1 MKSIIRYSIL
11 AIIFFAGSSASFAN
25 DYSIPTI
32 EVDVTV
38 RDNGTIKIIE
48 HRTYVF
54 NGDFS
59 WADYRLPKSGF
70 SSIDSI
76 RISENG
82 SNYVNANTEETGT
95 FSVSESDNAFI
106 VKWHYSAENTSKTF
120 TISYVLDGAMSIG
133 PEVTEFFWNYLASG
147 REKSTNSF
155 NLSFRLPGEV
165 SQDSLYTFTRSKAE
179 EFSFNFLPNGYDAS
193 GMDISRRQSARIRT
207 LFPTSL
213 FNSGSISITA
223 PDLTL
228 ESVLDDEEEYRKEQQ
243 AAAEWDEFMNSIT
256 LEATILLCLVSILIF
271 VLLYRKYGTRHSTSS
286 LSTRETLV
294 IPGQQAPAIIGRL
307 MTSQQTSSNHLVA
320 TLFNLARRGWFKIS
334 EEENND
340 DGWFSSD
347 ESKFRVKMPG
357 SDNEPDDSLL
367 EHESMVIDFAKKRI
381 AGGDDTFDELF
392 KGTES
397 DVSKWYRKWQKQV
410 KQEFE
415 EKEWIDKKSYVGAT
429 INFLLQTLL
438 VVASVVLL
446 VNGGGLAIVAVV
458 CCVLFAIA
466 SLFIFRRTP
475 EGQETYTRW
484 KAYIDG
490 LKNADERTIRMEML
504 DRHFIYATA
513 FHLGKKQLETLLE
526 SANDPASSVI
536 PWIILTQGS
545 HTNAAS
551 VATSISTLAATGST
565 SFTGATA
572 AGTGASVGSA
582 GGGASGGAG

>member
-1 MKSIIRYSIL
+1 MIRYTIL
-11 AIIFFAGSSASFAN
+11 AVLLFVGSSASFAN

-32 EVDVTV
+32 DVDVTV
-38 RDNGTIKIIE
+38 RNDGTIQIVE

-54 NGDFS
+54 IGEFS
-59 WADYRLPKSGF
+59 WADYRLPKSGY
-70 SSIDSI
+70 SAIDSI
-76 RISENG
+76 SVSENG
-82 SNYVNANTEETGT
+82 NNYINANTEETGT

-106 VKWHYSAENTSKTF
+106 IKWHYSAENTSKTF
-120 TISYVLDGAMSIG
+120 TISYILDGALSIG
-133 PEVTEFFWNYLASG
+133 PEFTAFFWNYLASG
-147 REKSTNSF
+147 REKSTDSF
-155 NLSFRLPGEV
+155 DLSFRLPGYV
-165 SQDSLYTFTRSKAE
+165 SQDSLYIFTRSKADD
-179 EFSFNFLPNGYDAS
+179 FSFDYLPNGYDAS
-193 GMDISRRQSARIRT
+193 GMDISSRHSARIRT

-213 FNSGSISITA
+213 FDAGSISITA

-228 ESVLDDEEEYRKEQQ
+228 ESVLDNEEEYRQEQQ
-243 AAAEWDEFMNSIT
+243 AAAEWEEFIKSIT
-256 LEATILLCLVSILIF
+256 LEATIILCLLSILIF
-271 VLLYRKYGTRHSTSS
+271 ILIYRKYGTRHSTSS

-294 IPGQQAPAIIGRL
+294 IPDQQAPAIIGRL

-320 TLFNLARRGWFKIS
+320 TLFNLARRGWFTIS
-334 EEENND
+334 EEENKDN
-340 DGWFSSD
+340 GWFSSD

-367 EHESMVIDFAKKRI
+367 EHESMIIDFAKKRI
-381 AGGDDTFDELF
+381 AGGDDAFDELF

-415 EKEWIDKKSYVGAT
+415 EKKWFDKKSYVGVT

-438 VVASVVLL
+438 VIASVVLL
-446 VNGGGLAIVAVV
+446 VNGGPLAVATLV
-458 CCVLFAIA
+458 CSLLLTIA
-466 SLFIFRRTP
+466 SFFIIRRTP
-475 EGQETYTRW
+475 DGQETHHRW

-490 LKNADERTIRMEML
+490 LKNTDERTIRMEIL

-526 SANDPASSVI
+526 STNEPASSVI
-536 PWIILTQGS
+536 PWIILTHGS
-545 HTNAAS
+545 NANAAS

-565 SFTGATA
+565 SFTGSTA